1 MPAYDAFISYSH
13 KRDVSIASRLQS
25 QMERLGK
32 PWYRLRALRIFRDD
46 TSLSASPSLEPSLL
60 VALGQTR
67 YLVLLA
73 SPEAAASKWV
83 QDEVEFRLT
92 AAERMACVRPTR

>member
-25 QMERLGK
+25 QMQRLGK

-46 TSLSASPSLEPSLL
+46 TSLSASPF
-60 VALGQTR
+60 A
-67 YLVLLA
+67 
-73 SPEAAASKWV
+73 
-83 QDEVEFRLT
+83 
-92 AAERMACVRPTR
+92 